1 MLALPTVPNPLTPM
15 RDAHD
20 DPDTLRARG
29 AAEERAAIL
38 DIIERYVRRLAHG
51 HGASGALVLQQIA
64 DEVERRGSADAEA
77 GPSGSRGERTD

>member
-1 MLALPTVPNPLTPM
+1 MPETTE
-15 RDAHD
+15 
-20 DPDTLRARG
+20 DPQALRARG

-64 DEVERRGSADAEA
+64 DEVERRGIAEPGQA
-77 GPSGSRGERTD
+77 EPSGSRGERTD